1 MKLFVENNSF
11 KTITK
16 EEYDRVHDI
25 IIKLRI
31 SVSSNSSHN
40 ISELLIEDHTNNAIS
55 MLVNVK
61 PEKDSLNFS
70 RSIFCWLI
78 K

>member
-11 KTITK
+11 KAITK

-61 PEKDSLNFS
+61 PEKKIHGISVGVYS
-70 RSIFCWLI
+70 VG
-78 K
+78 